1 MFDNNLIFKYFN
13 MNKKKLFK
21 VLKITHLRAN
31 YSKFIVNLFFF
42 VVCILVLNTTIFL

>member
-31 YSKFIVNLFFF
+31 YLKFIVNLFFLLYVF
-42 VVCILVLNTTIFL
+42 